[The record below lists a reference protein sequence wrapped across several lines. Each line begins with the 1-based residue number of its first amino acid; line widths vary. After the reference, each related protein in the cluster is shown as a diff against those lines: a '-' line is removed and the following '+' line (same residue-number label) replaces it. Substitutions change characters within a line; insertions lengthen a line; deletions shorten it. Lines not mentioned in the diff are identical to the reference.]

1 MKKFV
6 FMICSLLAG
15 VVLVSCEKDEVG
27 GTATESMAGDWYVI
41 VDCLD
46 ENGDVVI
53 EDFNEGR
60 FHILTYNT
68 ADNAADKLFV
78 DDQLNLL
85 GMKALTECNQNLKT
99 ETLQN
104 GNTMSF
110 MSFATKDTV
119 DNVTSHSQYVSD
131 RVIVTDGKIIKNGGH
146 QNNGSVTDSISFYF
160 EYTEDAYANAYNYKR
175 YHVHGVRYSG
185 LVEND

>member
-46 ENGDVVI
+46 ESGKVVI

-60 FHILTYNT
+60 FHVLTYNS
-68 ADNAADKLFV
+68 ADNVGDKLFV
-78 DDQLNLL
+78 DDQYNLL
-85 GMKALTECNQNLKT
+85 GMKALTVCNQT
-99 ETLQN
+99 AMT
-104 GNTMSF
+104 
-110 MSFATKDTV
+110 FATRDTV
-119 DNVTSHSQYVSD
+119 DNVTSHSKYVSD

-146 QNNGSVTDSISFYF
+146 QNNGSVADSISFYF
-160 EYTEDAYANAYNYKR
+160 EYTEDAYADTYEYKK